1 MNKYHVVRDHRRGGS
16 ETGETIERSSRH
28 MSFEIVRADGSCRAL
43 SARYHS
49 DCERARGKS
58 ASRESIEACA
68 DGREVFA
75 ARCVSPE
82 KRDEGHRM
90 QIEQQHARL
99 RKLDSERR
107 PSLLVIGAG
116 VGGLAVAR
124 LCASRYRVTVVE
136 RANRVGGLAKTVVC
150 GGGVVE
156 LGPSHH
162 LSSHANLRDLLS
174 YGVPSYPEIPFGSSE
189 QILYCEERAGTPLNL
204 ADVAREERDALFRG
218 ETPPRECVPWAD
230 ETAAFSVEDA
240 AESARV
246 SDGGEKR
253 TARLGYQKTF
263 DLVRERLVDE
273 SGVRFVF
280 GTTVTSLV
288 RSQNT
293 FRVSVESTKP
303 TKSLNRETFDVVVLA
318 CPPSALSKMT
328 LPDDARVPEFAV
340 PVASR
345 RTVLCFRDSVP
356 DALRRL
362 MVPGTHFASDADGS
376 RGYRWAIVLSPT
388 TLVLSY
394 VDGERA
400 EKQIRGEVSLEE
412 LARSF
417 ILSLRRQGLV
427 RACLTAEQLIQ
438 NADVH
443 VGGSLH
449 AFHKGAAPPL
459 TPLFVSKEGAVP
471 FVGEAYGPVAFRAWM
486 EGACASAKDVA
497 EKLLKATHLL
507 HKT

>member
-1 MNKYHVVRDHRRGGS
+1 M
-16 ETGETIERSSRH
+16 
-28 MSFEIVRADGSCRAL
+28 RADGS
-43 SARYHS
+43 
-49 DCERARGKS
+49 
-58 ASRESIEACA
+58 
-68 DGREVFA
+68 
-75 ARCVSPE
+75 
-82 KRDEGHRM
+82 
-90 QIEQQHARL
+90 
-99 RKLDSERR
+99 DSERR

-150 GGGVVE
+150 GDVVVE

-288 RSQNT
+288 RSQNA
-293 FRVSVESTKP
+293 FRVSVESAKPTKSTESAKP

-345 RTVLCFRDSVP
+345 RPVLCFRDSVP

-376 RGYRWAIVLSPT
+376 RGYRWAVVLSPT

-449 AFHKGAAPPL
+449 AFHKEAAPPL
-459 TPLFVSKEGAVP
+459 TPLILERERGVKGGAAP

>member
-1 MNKYHVVRDHRRGGS
+1 M
-16 ETGETIERSSRH
+16 
-28 MSFEIVRADGSCRAL
+28 
-43 SARYHS
+43 
-49 DCERARGKS
+49 
-58 ASRESIEACA
+58 
-68 DGREVFA
+68 
-75 ARCVSPE
+75 
-82 KRDEGHRM
+82 
-90 QIEQQHARL
+90 
-99 RKLDSERR
+99 
-107 PSLLVIGAG
+107 IGAG

-150 GGGVVE
+150 DGTVVE

-162 LSSHANLRDLLS
+162 LSSHANLRELLA
-174 YGVPSYPEIPFGSSE
+174 YGDPSSSEVPFGSSE
-189 QILYCEERAGTPLNL
+189 QILYCEERPGPPLKL
-204 ADVAREERDALFRG
+204 AAVGREERDALFRG
-218 ETPPRECVPWAD
+218 EEPPRECVPWSD
-230 ETAAFSVEDA
+230 ETAAFSVKDA
-240 AESARV
+240 AEAARV

-263 DLVRERLVDE
+263 ERVAERLVEE
-273 SGVRFVF
+273 SGVRLVF
-280 GTTVTSLV
+280 GANVESLV
-288 RSQNT
+288 RTNDAA
-293 FRVSVESTKP
+293 FRVSAQFTTSTEPVE
-303 TKSLNRETFDVVVLA
+303 SLNRETFDAVVLA

-328 LPDDARVPEFAV
+328 LPDDVRVPERTV

-356 DALRRL
+356 DALRDL
-362 MVPGTHFASDADGS
+362 MIPGTHFTSDADGT

-417 ILSLRRQGLV
+417 LLSLRRQNLL

-459 TPLFVSKEGAVP
+459 TPPFLSRFRGVKGGAAP
-471 FVGEAYGPVAFRAWM
+471 FVGEAYAPMALRAWM
-486 EGACASAKDVA
+486 EGACASAKEA
-497 EKLLKATHLL
+497 ARELNL
-507 HKT
+507 